1 MARTKR
7 TDRGAHTVPA
17 SSVSGTTRLVECPL
31 EAKAHLFDLFARV
44 GRFRLS
50 AGRPA
55 HPLRQQ
61 LLRRVEHEG
70 FQQSREDEEED
81 DLDVEPNVGR

>member
-1 MARTKR
+1 
-7 TDRGAHTVPA
+7 
-17 SSVSGTTRLVECPL
+17 
-31 EAKAHLFDLFARV
+31 V

-55 HPLRQQ
+55 RPLRQQ
-61 LLRRVEHEG
+61 LLRRVEDESLQH
-70 FQQSREDEEED
+70 SREDEEED